1 MAISHPLIL
10 GHRGSSRGARENTV
24 AAFQLARADGA
35 DGVELDVHRTVD
47 GELVVFHDA
56 ALEGFG
62 VLAEAPLAGIREAA
76 PWLPTLTEVLDAC
89 VGLLVNIEIKNS
101 PPDADFDPD
110 ERVAHAVVELLR
122 ARGGDD
128 VLVSS
133 FSFPSIERVHALDAS
148 VPTGYLTGLQVTPM
162 DAIAIAV
169 EGGHRAVHPFFGML
183 ADQGAA
189 RVVEA
194 AHAHGIA
201 VNTWTVN
208 ESSEIVRLAAAG
220 VDALITDVPAEARA
234 ALTA

>member
-1 MAISHPLIL
+1 M
-10 GHRGSSRGARENTV
+10 ARE
-24 AAFQLARADGA
+24 DGA

-56 ALEGFG
+56 AVEDFG
-62 VLAEAPLAGIREAA
+62 VLAQAPLARIRAA
-76 PWLPTLTEVLDAC
+76 FPWLPTLTEVLDEC

-110 ERVAHAVVELLR
+110 EGAAHAVVELLR

-128 VLVSS
+128 VIVSS
-133 FSFPSIERVHALDAS
+133 FNFPSIERVHALDAS
-148 VPTGYLTGLQVTPM
+148 VPTGYLTGFQVTPI
-162 DAIAIAV
+162 DAIAAAV
-169 EGGHRAVHPFFGML
+169 GGGHRAVHPFFGML
-183 ADQGAA
+183 ADEGAA
-189 RVVEA
+189 TVVEA

-208 ESSEIVRLAAAG
+208 EPAEIARLAAAG
-220 VDALITDVPAEARA
+220 VDAIVTDVPAEARA

>member
-10 GHRGSSRGARENTV
+10 GHRGSSRRARENTV
-24 AAFQLARADGA
+24 EAFQLARADGA

-56 ALEGFG
+56 GLEGFG
-62 VLAEAPLAGIREAA
+62 VLAEAPFARIREAA
-76 PWLPTLTEVLDAC
+76 AWLPTLTEVLDAC

-101 PPDADFDPD
+101 PPDADFDLD
-110 ERVAHAVVELLR
+110 ERVAHAVVDLLHT
-122 ARGGDD
+122 RGGDD

-133 FSFPSIERVHALDAS
+133 FNLPSIERVHALDAS

-162 DAIAIAV
+162 DAIAFAV
-169 EGGHRAVHPFFGML
+169 DGGHGAVHPFFGML
-183 ADQGAA
+183 ADEGAA

-194 AHAHGIA
+194 AHAYGIA

-208 ESSEIVRLAAAG
+208 EPSEIVRLAAAG
-220 VDALITDVPAEARA
+220 IDALITDVPAEARA

>member
-10 GHRGSSRGARENTV
+10 GHRGSSRRARENTV
-24 AAFQLARADGA
+24 EAFQLARADGA

-56 ALEGFG
+56 GLEGFG
-62 VLAEAPLAGIREAA
+62 VLAEAPFARIREAA
-76 PWLPTLTEVLDAC
+76 GWLPTLTEVLDAC

-101 PPDADFDPD
+101 PPDADFDLD
-110 ERVAHAVVELLR
+110 ERVAHAVVDLLHT
-122 ARGGDD
+122 RGGDD

-133 FSFPSIERVHALDAS
+133 FNLPSIERVHALDAS

-169 EGGHRAVHPFFGML
+169 DGGHGAVHPFFGML
-183 ADQGAA
+183 ADEGAA
-189 RVVEA
+189 SVVEA
-194 AHAHGIA
+194 AHAYGIA

-208 ESSEIVRLAAAG
+208 EPSEIVRLAAAG
-220 VDALITDVPAEARA
+220 IDALITDVPAEARA